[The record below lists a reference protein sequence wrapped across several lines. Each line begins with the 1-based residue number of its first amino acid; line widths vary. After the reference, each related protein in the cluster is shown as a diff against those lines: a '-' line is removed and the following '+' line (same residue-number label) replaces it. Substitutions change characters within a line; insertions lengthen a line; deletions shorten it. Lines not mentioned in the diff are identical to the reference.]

1 MIGFAVLNTLSRLGG
16 HTSCLTVEAADL
28 YVVGRIKLASV
39 CLKFSPGMMILGNAE
54 LPTFPMNSS
63 FANAHSLDY

>member
-1 MIGFAVLNTLSRLGG
+1 MTGFAVLNTLSRLGG

-39 CLKFSPGMMILGNAE
+39 CLKFSPGMMILGNA
-54 LPTFPMNSS
+54 
-63 FANAHSLDY
+63 